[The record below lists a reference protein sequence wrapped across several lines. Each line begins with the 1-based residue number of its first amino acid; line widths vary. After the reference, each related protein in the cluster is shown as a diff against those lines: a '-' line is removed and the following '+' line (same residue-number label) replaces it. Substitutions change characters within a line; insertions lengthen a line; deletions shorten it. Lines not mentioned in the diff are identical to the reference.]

1 MKFETKAIHAG
12 QGFEALT
19 GAVIVPIFQT
29 STYAQE
35 SPGTPIGKYEYS
47 RHDNPTRKALEDCI
61 AALEEAEFGL
71 AFSSGMTAI
80 NTVMNL
86 LKSGDHCIV
95 SEDVYGGTYNL
106 FDKLYKKYDIS
117 FSFLDTGNVD
127 KVLEAIKPNTRLIFV
142 ETPSN
147 PLLELTDIRMVAD
160 IAHANDI
167 ILAIDNTFMS
177 PYFQKPITLGADI
190 VIHSTT
196 KYIGGHSDVIGG
208 AIATSNHDL
217 YDKLKFFQKTVGG
230 VSAPMESFLVLR
242 GLKTLAVRMREHEQ
256 NARLIA
262 DFLESELHAGKKKIT
277 KVYYPGLKSHPQHD
291 LAKRQMDGFG
301 GIVSLEINGGL
312 DEVKRFFKGLKI
324 FTLAPSLG
332 GVESLIAHPATMTH
346 ASIPPWIRNAI
357 GITDSFIRIS
367 VGIEHPEDL
376 INDLR
381 CGLAGV

>member
-1 MKFETKAIHAG
+1 
-12 QGFEALT
+12 
-19 GAVIVPIFQT
+19 
-29 STYAQE
+29 
-35 SPGTPIGKYEYS
+35 
-47 RHDNPTRKALEDCI
+47 
-61 AALEEAEFGL
+61 
-71 AFSSGMTAI
+71 MTAI

-86 LKSGDHCIV
+86 LKSGGHCIV

-106 FDKLYKKYDIS
+106 FNKLYKKYDIS

-127 KVLEAIKPNTRLIFV
+127 KVLEAIKPSTCMIFV

-160 IAHANDI
+160 IAHTNDI
-167 ILAIDNTFMS
+167 ILVIDNTFMS

-217 YDKLKFFQKTVGG
+217 YDQLKFFQKTVGG

-262 DFLESELHAGKKKIT
+262 DFLESELNAGKKKIT

-291 LAKRQMDGFG
+291 LAKRQMDG
-301 GIVSLEINGGL
+301 LGGL
-312 DEVKRFFKGLKI
+312 Y
-324 FTLAPSLG
+324 P
-332 GVESLIAHPATMTH
+332 
-346 ASIPPWIRNAI
+346 
-357 GITDSFIRIS
+357 
-367 VGIEHPEDL
+367 
-376 INDLR
+376 LR
-381 CGLAGV
+381 SMAD